1 MYWFCISLLFLKL
14 WYCSPPI
21 VKFYF
26 YCHASFKKITD
37 CFFSVLSRPRF
48 FHSCKHGQKVLGQF
62 CVTRAFSNTHRS
74 NFSPH
79 TTNNVGRAYPEFF
92 SHFQLCIGWG
102 GGGGW
107 TVRKFRK
114 GCTLVRGNQE
124 MTEKYEYCSTV
135 PRTFDQDCELRQPR
149 VNVNFQFRYE
159 SFKCR
164 LTLIVFVYNLLMEFS
179 KNNRENY
186 VRTDYVR
193 KCFWTTKIE
202 NSD

>member
-1 MYWFCISLLFLKL
+1 
-14 WYCSPPI
+14 
-21 VKFYF
+21 
-26 YCHASFKKITD
+26 
-37 CFFSVLSRPRF
+37 
-48 FHSCKHGQKVLGQF
+48 
-62 CVTRAFSNTHRS
+62 
-74 NFSPH
+74 
-79 TTNNVGRAYPEFF
+79 
-92 SHFQLCIGWG
+92 
-102 GGGGW
+102 
-107 TVRKFRK
+107 
-114 GCTLVRGNQE
+114 

-193 KCFWTTKIE
+193 KCF
-202 NSD
+202 